1 MRRSVTRSGDVA
13 GQAER
18 WAAYDRRLAVDHVLI
33 AVVDLAEAGHEFE
46 AKHGLTSIE
55 GGRHPGW
62 GTANRI
68 VPLGESYL
76 ELVAVVDRDEA
87 AESDFGRWVA
97 AVDAESGSRPFA
109 WALRTNDL
117 DRIAQRLGLIIES
130 GSRVTPEGQVLRWRA
145 ASLDEPAAEPSLP
158 FFIEWAEGSAFP
170 GRAAVVHPA
179 GSVEIE
185 RLDLSGD
192 IARLSRWLGTHE
204 LPISVR
210 AGQPAV
216 ERVVLKASDNE
227 IVISAVRAGADS

>member
-1 MRRSVTRSGDVA
+1 
-13 GQAER
+13 
-18 WAAYDRRLAVDHVLI
+18 LI
-33 AVVDLAEAGHEFE
+33 AVVDLAAAAHEFE
-46 AKHGLTSIE
+46 AEHGLASME

-76 ELVAVVDRDEA
+76 ELVAVVDRGEA
-87 AESDFGRWVA
+87 EESDLGRWVA
-97 AVDAESGSRPFA
+97 AGGAESGSRPFG
-109 WALRTNDL
+109 WAVRTTDL
-117 DRIAQRLGLIIES
+117 DRIAHRLGLIVES

-185 RLDLSGD
+185 RLELSGD
-192 IARLSRWLGTHE
+192 VARLSRWLGTYE

-210 AGQPAV
+210 RGQPAL

-227 IVISAVRAGADS
+227 IVV